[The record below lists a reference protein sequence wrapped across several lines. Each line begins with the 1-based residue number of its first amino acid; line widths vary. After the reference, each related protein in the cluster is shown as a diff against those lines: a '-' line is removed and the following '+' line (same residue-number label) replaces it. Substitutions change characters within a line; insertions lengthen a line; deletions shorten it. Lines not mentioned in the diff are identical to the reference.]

1 MANFGYARTST
12 SEQKAGLEN
21 QKQKLLKEGISP
33 SLLMVE
39 EASAVKERPVL
50 EMTLA
55 RMIEGDS
62 ITVTTLSRLAR
73 STKHL
78 ITISEELKSK
88 GCSLNILDLRI
99 DTSTPQG
106 EMILT
111 ILGALAQFERELM
124 IERQKVGVAK
134 AKAEGLYKGRPA
146 LAESKVAKI
155 HALKAKDLKPAEIA
169 KALELGVSTVY
180 RILKAG

>member
-12 SEQKAGLEN
+12 TEQKAGLEH
-21 QKQKLLKEGISP
+21 QKSLLANAGILAT
-33 SLLMVE
+33 LLMVE

-55 RMIEGDS
+55 RMVEGDS
-62 ITVTTLSRLAR
+62 LTVTTLSRLAR

-78 ITISEELKSK
+78 TTISEELKAK
-88 GCSLNILDLRI
+88 GCSLRILDLGI
-99 DTSTPQG
+99 DTSTAQG
-106 EMILT
+106 TMVLT
-111 ILGALAQFERELM
+111 MLSAIAQFERELM
-124 IERQKVGVAK
+124 LERQKIGVAK

-155 HALKAKDLKPAEIA
+155 HAMKAKDLKPAEIA
-169 KALELGVSTVY
+169 KALDIGVSTVY
-180 RILKAG
+180 RILKAS